1 MSRIFSKK
9 EMILWGITGYQSDE
23 RDINVYA
30 VLVLISLTLPS
41 VHVTIKLLVR
51 GLAINKIV
59 EVG

>member
-51 GLAINKIV
+51 GLAIK
-59 EVG
+59 